1 VLLNSLLVHL
11 KLPPPNSKPLVR
23 RLKLLVPPSL
33 KQRVPPS
40 SMPILSTRVLLSW
53 KPQLLVRL
61 MMQQRVLLSWKPQL
75 LVRLMMQQRVLLSW
89 KQLVQLVS
97 IRLVVHYCS
106 QQLVHLST
114 IGCRCLR
121 RPAVPLLHI
130 RWVQPQ
136 LVLHLKLLVQRS
148 RPPLQCLQLERQS
161 WRLLLTERVQHNLVR
176 PSTPLV
182 ERQKTLKAFN
192 VIDLV
197 CVISIYQ
204 LEHWWIAPVAVLRIH
219 LHWLQGI

>member
-89 KQLVQLVS
+89 KQLVQVP